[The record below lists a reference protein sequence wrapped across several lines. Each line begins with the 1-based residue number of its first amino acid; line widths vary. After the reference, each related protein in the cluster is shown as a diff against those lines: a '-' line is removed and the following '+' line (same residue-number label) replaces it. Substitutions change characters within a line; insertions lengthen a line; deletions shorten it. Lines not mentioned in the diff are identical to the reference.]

1 MASDDVPIK
10 VEAPVSLASTG
21 NPIKIFNREDEKE
34 TTELFKEIVRL
45 CDKAGLNEKCT
56 PKVLRQK
63 LANDMGFGQGGL
75 DGCEAMI
82 SKMIIRWWKQKGEE
96 QWKLKKKK
104 DEGANSGGSKP
115 SKSEKEKE
123 KVVKTEK
130 EKVAPSSSSSPRSSD
145 SSSKYTKELY
155 QKLRGLAKDTDRV
168 KLLDGISDLPDTE
181 TKIKMLRKR
190 FLEEKGAGFSFSEIP
205 TDKEIET
212 IRGSHK
218 KNDDGI
224 GSGKQKVKEDDHHQ
238 EGSPAA
244 KKAKVQ
250 EVVEG

>member
-1 MASDDVPIK
+1 MNMSFEPYQSVT
-10 VEAPVSLASTG
+10 LAVDA
-21 NPIKIFNREDEKE
+21 E
-34 TTELFKEIVRL
+34 
-45 CDKAGLNEKCT
+45 
-56 PKVLRQK
+56 
-63 LANDMGFGQGGL
+63 
-75 DGCEAMI
+75 
-82 SKMIIRWWKQKGEE
+82 
-96 QWKLKKKK
+96 
-104 DEGANSGGSKP
+104 
-115 SKSEKEKE
+115 
-123 KVVKTEK
+123 EK

-168 KLLDGISDLPDTE
+168 KLLDGISELPDTE

-224 GSGKQKVKEDDHHQ
+224 GSGKQKVKEEDQHQ
-238 EGSPAA
+238 EGSHTA